1 MAACTS
7 ISGHPAMERITPSI
21 DFASEFSG
29 LFDLGGKVVFLPGG
43 YGGIGEAIAWALAL
57 SGARVTI
64 AGRDSGKAKALA
76 SAIQAHELEADGI
89 RVDVESVASIRQA
102 VARAARRQG
111 RVDALVN
118 CVGIQRE
125 ERLLDVTEEAYDE
138 VYRVNLKAAMF
149 LAQAAAR
156 HQVSA
161 GRGGRQVHLVSVRAK
176 LGMRA
181 RGYSAYCSTKGGM
194 AMLIKQHAMELA
206 PDGITVNGVAPTFVY
221 TDMIRHVMDNPG
233 FRSQLLERI
242 PLGRIADPRDV
253 VGAVLFFCS
262 DASGF
267 VTGQT
272 LYVDGGVTASQ

>member
-1 MAACTS
+1 MN
-7 ISGHPAMERITPSI
+7 PITPAV
-21 DFASEFSG
+21 DFATELAG
-29 LFDLGGKVVFLPGG
+29 LFDMHGKAVFMPGG

-57 SGARVTI
+57 AGAHVTI
-64 AGRDSGKAKALA
+64 AGRNADKAEALA
-76 SAIQAHELEADGI
+76 RALANRGLEADGLPL
-89 RVDVESVASIRQA
+89 DVECVASIRNA
-102 VARAARRQG
+102 TDAAASRRG

-125 ERLLDVTEEAYDE
+125 EPLLDVTEEAFDE

-156 HQVSA
+156 HQIA
-161 GRGGRQVHLVSVRAK
+161 TGRGGRQVHLLSVRAQ
-176 LGMRA
+176 LGIRS

-206 PDGITVNGVAPTFVY
+206 PEGITVNGVAPTFVY
-221 TDMIRHVMDNPG
+221 TEMIRHVMENPA
-233 FRSQLLERI
+233 FRDQLLERI
-242 PLGRIADPRDV
+242 PLGRIADPKDV

-262 DASGF
+262 EASGF

>member
-1 MAACTS
+1 MK
-7 ISGHPAMERITPSI
+7 RITPAI
-21 DFASEFSG
+21 DFSTELAG
-29 LFDLGGKVVFLPGG
+29 LFDLHGKAVFMPGG

-57 SGARVTI
+57 AGAHVTI
-64 AGRDSGKAKALA
+64 AGRDARKAEALA
-76 SAIQAHELEADGI
+76 MALTNSGLEADGLPL
-89 RVDVESVASIRQA
+89 DVESVASIR
-102 VARAARRQG
+102 RAITAAAERRG
-111 RVDALVN
+111 RVDVLVN

-125 ERLLDVTEEAYDE
+125 EPLLEVTEEAFDE

-156 HQVSA
+156 HQIA
-161 GRGGRQVHLVSVRAK
+161 TGRGGRQVHLLSVRAQ
-176 LGMRA
+176 LGIRH

-206 PDGITVNGVAPTFVY
+206 PEGITVNGVAPTFVY
-221 TDMIRHVMDNPG
+221 TEMIRHVMENPA

-242 PLGRIADPRDV
+242 PLGRIADPKDV